1 MNENKRPRIM
11 LNISAGLMAAYC
23 ALFLAGYFLQ
33 YEYWI
38 LGYSDMALS
47 FPTEVPRVYSP
58 VIIGSVVLFSAVTIM
73 FDILLKKRSSSSLCI
88 GAAAFAVCAF
98 TTDRLIKGLAPV
110 IITRAM
116 AIKGTHGVALAGY
129 HANAVRFLDM
139 LLLPL
144 FAVFLTLMVCVCYN
158 KRTNMIRKEHYNG
171 C

>member
-58 VIIGSVVLFSAVTIM
+58 VIIGSVVLFSAVTIV
-73 FDILLKKRSSSSLCI
+73 FDILKKRSSSSLCI

-116 AIKGTHGVALAGY
+116 AIEGTHGVALAGY

-144 FAVFLTLMVCVCYN
+144 FAVSLTLMVCVCYN
-158 KRTNMIRKEHYNG
+158 KRTNMIRKENYNG